1 MEFRLSEQQEMIRQ
15 MAADF
20 AANEIVPYCADWD
33 HRREVP
39 LGTLAK
45 MQELGFMTI
54 GVPLEYGGDGLD
66 NTSQCLVCEE
76 IAKGDAGMATTIV
89 ASTILAS
96 APILVGANHEQK
108 KWWYGRH
115 LDGAVCGFCLTEP
128 SAGSDALSISTR
140 CIKDGDH
147 YIINGTKQF
156 ITNGGIA
163 MQFSVMAMGMSHRR
177 SVFTIY
183 LISAFFS
190 GVAITLSFITN
201 PKAMLV
207 LGLLLLIIVLGADKV
222 GLLTGESKEG
232 AKLLSR
238 GKPGKVEL

>member
-108 KWWYGRH
+108 KWWYGRRCSSH
-115 LDGAVCGFCLTEP
+115 SGQAVLRKSSMCH
-128 SAGSDALSISTR
+128 DTR
-140 CIKDGDH
+140 
-147 YIINGTKQF
+147 
-156 ITNGGIA
+156 
-163 MQFSVMAMGMSHRR
+163 
-177 SVFTIY
+177 
-183 LISAFFS
+183 
-190 GVAITLSFITN
+190 
-201 PKAMLV
+201 
-207 LGLLLLIIVLGADKV
+207 
-222 GLLTGESKEG
+222 
-232 AKLLSR
+232 
-238 GKPGKVEL
+238 